1 MFRAFERR
9 RARALPS
16 PVAGAAE
23 ERLFPLRRSRT
34 KLGSRGSGRYFRN
47 LPRSARRSH
56 TESAMSNFPH
66 PPDHSRHPQR
76 PTRVRPTEYTPAVLR
91 VEDGSCTQ
99 ATLEIYSLTG
109 GLLSLRKPLNRGAR
123 ARLIFLTEDGPVL
136 GLAEMLMPVSWTEQ
150 PFRFVGL
157 NEDDEHRLRAATQP
171 AAQPAAQ
178 PAKERSSTAA
188 ESAPKRLEP
197 PTGASEPAPTLD
209 AEAPWIEKYRAAI
222 DGNVPQPRSLR
233 KIFLAALTAVTLGAG
248 LLVCVLQSHL
258 LR

>member
-1 MFRAFERR
+1 
-9 RARALPS
+9 
-16 PVAGAAE
+16 
-23 ERLFPLRRSRT
+23 LFPLRRSRT

-56 TESAMSNFPH
+56 TGSAMSNFPH

-99 ATLEIYSLTG
+99 ATLEMYSLTG

-171 AAQPAAQ
+171 ATQ

-188 ESAPKRLEP
+188 ESAPKKLEP
-197 PTGASEPAPTLD
+197 PTAASEPTPTLD
-209 AEAPWIEKYRAAI
+209 GEAPWIEKYRAAI
-222 DGNVPQPRSLR
+222 DGNVPQPRRLR
-233 KIFLAALTAVTLGAG
+233 RIFLAALTAVTLGAG